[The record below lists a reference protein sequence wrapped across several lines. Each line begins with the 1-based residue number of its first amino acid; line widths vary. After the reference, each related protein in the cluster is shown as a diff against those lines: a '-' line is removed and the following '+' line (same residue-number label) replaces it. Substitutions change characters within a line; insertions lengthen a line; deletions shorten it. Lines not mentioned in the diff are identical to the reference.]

1 MPPKPFAVVKFPMED
16 DSLAVVPVGWL
27 SHDWQH
33 CHWPKRRAAE
43 VIRLAREEADPS
55 APGCEWFRCPVAVVT
70 TCRSYKNAEKKA
82 KKYEMSSAVESSAIS
97 GNEGPDGPD
106 VRLPSPPPRLPSPPP
121 RLPSPPPQLPSPPRL
136 ISPPSLLSSH
146 SMEAAT
152 PAGANCT
159 AGCPAGSASTAG
171 DLEDVEE
178 ATSDPTMLKVLRL
191 LLEIRQQQREILQRV
206 SRLEQAR
213 QEPRT
218 RSPSP
223 PVSSLPPLC
232 PQLPAFSI
240 EDFEAAEAAVR
251 DDRVAAAL
259 KKQLLRLGGNNLKEV
274 AANVMGAV
282 MGVAVQRLFSLRG
295 RKGKRPFVGTKL
307 CRVATDA
314 ICERQGVDILAAQG
328 FIGRWLPGACDRGG
342 GRKRRYAQALEPPE
356 SHAQAPPANPCAG
369 SAPCPGAPSA
379 SCPATPPGMAILSHS
394 GVHPS
399 SAPPQP
405 PPHAQPPS
413 TQALPLPLPPPQPPR
428 HAQPPHVA
436 PLPHGLLPHGHM
448 RNKKTFF

>member
-1 MPPKPFAVVKFPMED
+1 
-16 DSLAVVPVGWL
+16 
-27 SHDWQH
+27 
-33 CHWPKRRAAE
+33 
-43 VIRLAREEADPS
+43 
-55 APGCEWFRCPVAVVT
+55 
-70 TCRSYKNAEKKA
+70 
-82 KKYEMSSAVESSAIS
+82 
-97 GNEGPDGPD
+97 
-106 VRLPSPPPRLPSPPP
+106 
-121 RLPSPPPQLPSPPRL
+121 
-136 ISPPSLLSSH
+136 
-146 SMEAAT
+146 MEAAT

-159 AGCPAGSASTAG
+159 AGCPASSASTAG

-191 LLEIRQQQREILQRV
+191 LLEIRQQQREILQRL

-232 PQLPAFSI
+232 PQLPAFTI

-259 KKQLLRLGGNNLKEV
+259 KKQLLRLGGNSLKEV

-307 CRVATDA
+307 CTVATDA

-342 GRKRRYAQALEPPE
+342 GRKRRYAQAFEPPE
-356 SHAQAPPANPCAG
+356 SHAQAPPVNPCAG
-369 SAPCPGAPSA
+369 G
-379 SCPATPPGMAILSHS
+379 PPKLC
-394 GVHPS
+394 
-399 SAPPQP
+399 PPQP

-413 TQALPLPLPPPQPPR
+413 TQALPLPLPP
-428 HAQPPHVA
+428 HS
-436 PLPHGLLPHGHM
+436 LLLTPSHPTQHPCHMGHCP
-448 RNKKTFF
+448 TGT